1 MARHAWDSVMLQQK
15 PIQKI
20 NIYKKPGDA
29 EAYMRGF
36 EIIYQ
41 NGSSD
46 TVNSTNG
53 DLVNTIHFED
63 YDELVGM
70 TVAVTSESDK
80 RPRRFG
86 FSLMRNSESRSESYN
101 EPVNAAQQQQEPSS
115 PAINMSMPS
124 DVNYRVFE
132 TKLIGNEFRLES
144 TWPSIQSLQ
153 GRNDVENMRL
163 S

>member
-1 MARHAWDSVMLQQK
+1 
-15 PIQKI
+15 
-20 NIYKKPGDA
+20 
-29 EAYMRGF
+29 MRGF

-101 EPVNAAQQQQEPSS
+101 EPVNAA
-115 PAINMSMPS
+115 
-124 DVNYRVFE
+124 
-132 TKLIGNEFRLES
+132 
-144 TWPSIQSLQ
+144 
-153 GRNDVENMRL
+153 
-163 S
+163 